1 MADRLE
7 RARRI
12 REKGLATVAGLAG
25 SGWRRVDI
33 LIGVGILAMLLFPV
47 AARLWADRLPIKP
60 PARVFLAPLR
70 SGRSGAIRNLPEF
83 VTLSP
88 ARVAA
93 ILGGGPRAETAEIN
107 RLLVAVFGPRGAR
120 RIARN
125 PEPLSPVTVPAVAAS
140 RLGEESDLGALLI
153 EVTASSELSNDPLNG
168 SSRYGDAG
176 WLAVGVVNEAARGG
190 GCAPRLNLAFLRAAW
205 VPNPGPASVQHAFH
219 QAVAACPDDPTALW
233 ALGEYQ
239 SVYVGTNVAA
249 ATFAAVERR
258 FPRLGAA
265 WSGAG
270 DNALRHGYSLQDS
283 GEPFAAR
290 RQFARA
296 LALYRRAEALDPGPD
311 SRSGVARAQ
320 AELGQADAAVTSQWR
335 VVASAPRSA
344 VYQAW
349 LLDYLQRAHK
359 FATAARVAAR
369 LAVVHRFLAGPALF
383 ADLPDT
389 EPAGSTGQEEDA
401 DQPISTGTGTMAPAW
416 VSPPSRTSPT
426 ESSPLT
432 DLSYLPVYLP
442 MSGVGGLARWCPRW
456 TRLIDLI
463 LSGSPAVA
471 LTHLSGVSQN
481 LQPANQDC
489 SDLPANDVS
498 GTFSSVDA
506 QQLAGVAELDLGSAG
521 RALAWGRKDS
531 PRDSLS
537 YLQELREN
545 LWRYGGDYRRAAT
558 AAAQWAG
565 TRAGGEPA
573 LLNEGEIA
581 FLRHRYNDAATY
593 FALAVNDARYQHG
606 APRQDEAAALLDQGT
621 ALAYAGRHA
630 EALATLSAA
639 NETAIA
645 SGDPLYATYAEE
657 EAGYM
662 ALTLNDPAQ
671 AAEDYRVAA
680 GSGKRAFLAGFNPP
694 GGDKVGLS
702 VLDNNLAI
710 AETATGVPATAAVNA
725 KTSIRSDPGD
735 GIFWWTEAAAERRLG
750 HQAAAITAY
759 RTALADDPTE
769 FPVANNLGVLLMK
782 RGADNAAVA
791 ALRRSVGADPRY
803 AIGWFNLGIALDRLG
818 PAQLLAAAGS
828 LARADQLDSE
838 LATRAPRPFFDN
850 ATYVSGLDL
859 SKPLPPKWTFA
870 SSQVKAPIT
879 AAGLSAILL
888 ITLSL
893 ARSLAARAGQGD
905 PSKWL
910 GALAQIDRRSSF
922 AALRPPV
929 VAIAATAAFLLWPL
943 HGSAASGWAF
953 KLPYAAGLA
962 VLLAVVV
969 RVRQI
974 AAASAHVEVHQET
987 WLPAVGLGLVLTL
1000 VGLGWAPL
1008 PVVRARGS
1016 ATSVHWAAP
1025 TAIAVFAIVLLVFAA
1040 WLNVSVTRGR
1050 GAAALV
1056 MAASMLTPVKPLDGA
1071 TVSADRAGALPSVA
1085 VLGMAVL
1092 LVTGLL

>member
-12 REKGLATVAGLAG
+12 RDKGLPAVAGWAG
-25 SGWRRVDI
+25 AGWQRVDI
-33 LIGVGILAMLLFPV
+33 LIGVGILAVLLFPV
-47 AARLWADRLPIKP
+47 GARLWADRLPIKP
-60 PARVFLAPLR
+60 PAGVLLAPLG
-70 SGRSGAIRNLPEF
+70 SGRSGAIRSLPEF

-93 ILGGGPRAETAEIN
+93 VVGGGPRVETAEIN
-107 RLLVAVFGPRGAR
+107 RLLVAVFGLRGAR
-120 RIARN
+120 RIERR
-125 PEPLSPVTVPAVAAS
+125 PEPLSPVTVPAVAVS
-140 RLGEESDLGALLI
+140 RWREESDLGALLI
-153 EVTASSELSNDPLNG
+153 EVTAQSEVGNGPLNG
-168 SSRYGDAG
+168 FSTYGAG
-176 WLAVGVVNEAARGG
+176 GRLALAVLNQAARGG
-190 GCAPRLNLAFLRAAW
+190 GCAPRLNLAFLLAAE
-205 VPNPGPASVQHAFH
+205 VPTQGPASVQRAFD

-239 SVYVGTNVAA
+239 SVQVGTNVAA
-249 ATFAAVERR
+249 ATFAVVERR

-270 DNALRHGYSLQDS
+270 DNALRRGYSLQDG

-290 RQFARA
+290 QQFARA
-296 LALYRRAEALDPGPD
+296 LALYRRAEALDPGPE

-320 AELGQADAAVTSQWR
+320 AELGQADAAVTSQRR
-335 VVASAPRSA
+335 VVASDPRSA

-349 LLDYLQRAHK
+349 LLDYLQRGHE

-369 LAVVHRFLAGPALF
+369 LAVVHRFPAGPALF
-383 ADLPDT
+383 ADVPEV

-401 DQPISTGTGTMAPAW
+401 DQPISTGAGTMAPVW
-416 VSPPSRTSPT
+416 VELPNTPAGAGSGV
-426 ESSPLT
+426 LT
-432 DLSYLPVYLP
+432 DLSYLPLYLP

-471 LTHLSGVSQN
+471 LTHLSGVSQDLRLGN
-481 LQPANQDC
+481 GDC
-489 SDLPANDVS
+489 SNLPNASD
-498 GTFSSVDA
+498 GTFSSVDV
-506 QQLAGVAELDLGSAG
+506 QQLAGVAELDLGRAG
-521 RALAWGRKDS
+521 RALAWGRRDS

-537 YLQELREN
+537 YLQKLREN
-545 LWRYGGDYRRAAT
+545 LLRYAGSYRRAAT

-565 TRAGGEPA
+565 TRAGGELA

-593 FALAVNDARYQHG
+593 FAVAVNDARYQHG

-639 NETAIA
+639 NQTAIT

-671 AAEDYRVAA
+671 AAEDYTVAA
-680 GSGKRAFLAGFNPP
+680 ASAKRAGLAGFNPP
-694 GGDKVGLS
+694 GGDKVGMS

-710 AETATGVPATAAVNA
+710 AEIATGVPATAAVNA
-725 KTSIRSDPGD
+725 KTSIHGDPGD
-735 GIFWWTEAAAERRLG
+735 GIFWWTEAAAYRLLG
-750 HQAAAITAY
+750 DQAAAITAY
-759 RTALADDPTE
+759 RTALADDPGE

-818 PAQLLAAAGS
+818 AAHLLAAAGS

-870 SSQVKAPIT
+870 SSQVKAPVT

-888 ITLSL
+888 ITLTL
-893 ARSLAARAGQGD
+893 ARALAARAGQGD

-910 GALAQIDRRSSF
+910 GVLARIDRRSSV
-922 AALRPPV
+922 AVLRPPV

-943 HGSAASGWAF
+943 HGGAESGWAF
-953 KLPYAAGLA
+953 TLPYAAGLA

-974 AAASAHVEVHQET
+974 AGANAHVDVHQET
-987 WLPAVGLGLVLTL
+987 WLPGVGLGLVLTL

-1008 PVVRARGS
+1008 PVVRARGN

-1025 TAIAVFAIVLLVFAA
+1025 TAIAVLAIALLVLAA
-1040 WLNVSVTRGR
+1040 WLNVSVTRGL
-1050 GAAALV
+1050 GAAALL

-1071 TVSADRAGALPSVA
+1071 TVSADRAGALPGVA
-1085 VLGMAVL
+1085 VLGTAVL